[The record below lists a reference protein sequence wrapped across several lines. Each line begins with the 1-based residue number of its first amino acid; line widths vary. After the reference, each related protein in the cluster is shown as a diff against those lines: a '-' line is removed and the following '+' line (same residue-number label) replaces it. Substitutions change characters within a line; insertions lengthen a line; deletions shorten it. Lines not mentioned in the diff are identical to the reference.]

1 MIMFNFER
9 YTSLKLCQM
18 IFTKIA
24 IRFTDEN
31 WYLQLPLHSGS
42 GDDFYTDDTGE
53 NKRRYYLAV
62 CFTGLAPIECHFWPK
77 SLRVELSLP
86 REIYF

>member
-1 MIMFNFER
+1 
-9 YTSLKLCQM
+9 M

-53 NKRRYYLAV
+53 NKRRYHLAV

-77 SLRVELSLP
+77 SLCVELSLAW
-86 REIYF
+86 EIYF

>member
-1 MIMFNFER
+1 
-9 YTSLKLCQM
+9 M

-31 WYLQLPLHSGS
+31 WYLQLPLYSGS